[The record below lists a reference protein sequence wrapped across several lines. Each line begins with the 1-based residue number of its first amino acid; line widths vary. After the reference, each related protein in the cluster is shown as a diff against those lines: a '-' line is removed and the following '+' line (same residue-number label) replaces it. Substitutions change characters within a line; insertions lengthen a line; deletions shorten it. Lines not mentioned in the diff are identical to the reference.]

1 METLVYTSLWNKWF
15 SHTNTCDC
23 WVSRHFDIG
32 SNGYHSTYL
41 RNTNFFQDTIIVD
54 LDNRTVKSQNT
65 IQIPERS
72 KLINIAQKFVD
83 ADSIDQ
89 ERIMSTF
96 LEFFASLV
104 GDYRLYLAPDGFDL
118 HAFLEAHEPNKEFLN
133 EFTQT
138 AHWRHFINT
147 KIESLKCKS

>member
-1 METLVYTSLWNKWF
+1 
-15 SHTNTCDC
+15 
-23 WVSRHFDIG
+23 
-32 SNGYHSTYL
+32 
-41 RNTNFFQDTIIVD
+41 